1 MSAFRSEVGACIERA
16 RCLSGLTLEQFA
28 AEMGRDASQ
37 VGKWIRNSEP
47 PQLDAVLMTFRG
59 EMLQALAERTSGVDV
74 ETTIRVRRPA

>member
-1 MSAFRSEVGACIERA
+1 MPAK
-16 RCLSGLTLEQFA
+16 SGSGFA
-28 AEMGRDASQ
+28 TA
-37 VGKWIRNSEP
+37 NP